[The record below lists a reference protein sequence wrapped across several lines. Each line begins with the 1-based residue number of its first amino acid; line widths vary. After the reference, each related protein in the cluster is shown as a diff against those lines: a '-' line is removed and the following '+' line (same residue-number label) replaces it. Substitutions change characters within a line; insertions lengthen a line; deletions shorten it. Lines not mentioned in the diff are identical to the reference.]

1 MTLTPRFPRRSVN
14 ARKARL
20 TFRAKKAGLSPH
32 LFLRE
37 IYMGSIYREKPSFLF
52 FLPPPFFPFPRFC
65 RLTRTWRGCWEVSPR
80 VLWCVLCAWVSLGDP
95 TFSASGHP
103 THSLGLPIESQ
114 TLTLTLWATQWVSGG
129 FWGSLGSFEPSG
141 TLGNPRKPSE
151 HPAHTPLA
159 STHGRLLHSSLLM
172 SRGTWP

>member
-20 TFRAKKAGLSPH
+20 TFRTKKAGLSPH

-52 FLPPPFFPFPRFC
+52 FLPPPFFPFPRFY

-80 VLWCVLCAWVSLGDP
+80 VLWCVLSAWVSLGDP

-114 TLTLTLWATQWVSGG
+114 TLTLTLWATQWVSR
-129 FWGSLGSFEPSG
+129 GSLGSPQWAFNPNP
-141 TLGNPRKPSE
+141 NPRKPSE

>member
-1 MTLTPRFPRRSVN
+1 MRGKRVWHF
-14 ARKARL
+14 ARKTRGYRP
-20 TFRAKKAGLSPH
+20 TFFFAKSTWEACVGRSFPSSFS
-32 LFLRE
+32 FLRHF
-37 IYMGSIYREKPSFLF
+37 FLF
-52 FLPPPFFPFPRFC
+52 PVFLASLGRDEDAGKS
-65 RLTRTWRGCWEVSPR
+65 LQGCCGV
-80 VLWCVLCAWVSLGDP
+80 VCGWVSLGDP

-129 FWGSLGSFEPSG
+129 CLGFSRVFW

>member
-20 TFRAKKAGLSPH
+20 TFRTKKAGLSPH
-32 LFLRE
+32 LFFAKSTWE
-37 IYMGSIYREKPSFLF
+37 ASNGEA
-52 FLPPPFFPFPRFC
+52 FLPLFPSSAIFPFSPFY

-80 VLWCVLCAWVSLGDP
+80 VLWCVLCGWVSLGDP

-129 FWGSLGSFEPSG
+129 LGSPQWAFNP
-141 TLGNPRKPSE
+141 NPRNIP
-151 HPAHTPLA
+151 HT
-159 STHGRLLHSSLLM
+159 HR
-172 SRGTWP
+172 

>member
-1 MTLTPRFPRRSVN
+1 MRGKRVWHF
-14 ARKARL
+14 ARKRRGYRP
-20 TFRAKKAGLSPH
+20 TFFFAKSTWEACVGRSL
-32 LFLRE
+32 
-37 IYMGSIYREKPSFLF
+37 SFLF
-52 FLPPPFFPFPRFC
+52 FLPPPFFPFPRFY

-80 VLWCVLCAWVSLGDP
+80 VLWGVLCAWVSLGDP
-95 TFSASGHP
+95 TFSAPGHP

-114 TLTLTLWATQWVSGG
+114 TLTLTLWATQWVSR
-129 FWGSLGSFEPSG
+129 GSLGSPQWAFNP
-141 TLGNPRKPSE
+141 NPRKPSE